1 MVTTMMAARGASK
14 PTPLAF
20 GIKADEDTP
29 PSAANRR
36 GSPGKKE
43 CKMLTRH
50 DPKKFFHGAVEAG
63 GLLHLSGLTASDR
76 SQDLNGQT
84 AQILTKLEETLHALG
99 TDKGHVVS
107 TTVYITDMDNKD
119 QMNDAWLAFFPAGSL
134 PARATVG
141 VASLGD
147 GVLIEVSCVA
157 VRP

>member
-1 MVTTMMAARGASK
+1 MKSS
-14 PTPLAF
+14 PLAF
-20 GIKADEDTP
+20 GTKAIEDTLP
-29 PSAANRR
+29 GAATEAAVLA
-36 GSPGKKE
+36 KKE
-43 CKMLTRH
+43 SMMLTRH

-84 AQILTKLEETLHALG
+84 NQILTKLEETLHALG
-99 TDKGHVVS
+99 TDKDHVAS
-107 TTVYITDMDNKD
+107 TTVYITDMDEKD